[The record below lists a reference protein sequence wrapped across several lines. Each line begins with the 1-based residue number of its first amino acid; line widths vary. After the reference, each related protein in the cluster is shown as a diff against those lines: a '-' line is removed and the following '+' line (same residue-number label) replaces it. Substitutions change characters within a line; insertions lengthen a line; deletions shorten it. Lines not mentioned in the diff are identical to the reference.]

1 MHSLALAGGRKYLLA
16 LSNLENS
23 TRWKA
28 RRDIIVASGR
38 LLVASGLSSYVR
50 VQEKTIVKLDSCVGA
65 VRCDREACCG
75 PDCLPAY
82 YLWLVYR
89 GVSSSSNGGMPVL
102 PSLSR
107 TSSHH

>member
-28 RRDIIVASGR
+28 WRDIIVASGR

-65 VRCDREACCG
+65 VRCDREVCCG
-75 PDCLPAY
+75 PDCLPVY

-102 PSLSR
+102 SSLSR